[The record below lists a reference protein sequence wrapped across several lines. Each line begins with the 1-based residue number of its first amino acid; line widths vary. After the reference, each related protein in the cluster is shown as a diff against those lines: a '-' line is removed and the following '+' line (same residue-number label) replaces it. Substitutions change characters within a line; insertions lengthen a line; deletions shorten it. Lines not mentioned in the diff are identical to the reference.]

1 MKPKTNK
8 EEVYIRV
15 QHPDFGY
22 VEFRGLTLRQNDV
35 LKHYDKIT
43 NNKKTKTSIH
53 KRRND

>member
-43 NNKKTKTSIH
+43 NNKKTKTSIS
-53 KRRND
+53 R